1 MRTIKDV
8 IEDLNLK
15 LQSLNTSIYYMKMN
29 DVLKYPHIVIIE
41 GKRKPYSENMIDKA
55 YESHIE
61 IDYVSNKFPI
71 NFYDIYDIRDNI
83 ANLIQN
89 DYEIVSEDIE
99 VGDDRWIIH
108 ILITVNVR

>member
-15 LQSLNTSIYYMKMN
+15 LQQLYISTYYIKMN
-29 DVLKYPHIVIIE
+29 DILKYPHIVIVE
-41 GKRKPYSENMIDKA
+41 GRRRPKEKGMIDKA

-83 ANLIQN
+83 ANLIQD
-89 DYEIVSEDIE
+89 DYEIISEDIE

>member
-29 DVLKYPHIVIIE
+29 DVLKYPHIIIVE
-41 GKRKPYSENMIDKA
+41 GRRRPKEKDMIDKA